1 MISNSEKLDESNYCP
16 NITKKKNIDLDEDEE
31 NYKRDH
37 SGFRSKIESEYFA
50 IFVKKFQRFSL
61 YTTKR
66 TINFKSFNLELK
78 IACLLFNINKFV
90 VANPHLFEDYIDFHS
105 YYLND
110 DWDFNYEGN
119 TIFIYY
125 Y

>member
-50 IFVKKFQRFSL
+50 IFSL

-66 TINFKSFNLELK
+66 TIN
-78 IACLLFNINKFV
+78 
-90 VANPHLFEDYIDFHS
+90 HLI
-105 YYLND
+105 
-110 DWDFNYEGN
+110 
-119 TIFIYY
+119 
-125 Y
+125 